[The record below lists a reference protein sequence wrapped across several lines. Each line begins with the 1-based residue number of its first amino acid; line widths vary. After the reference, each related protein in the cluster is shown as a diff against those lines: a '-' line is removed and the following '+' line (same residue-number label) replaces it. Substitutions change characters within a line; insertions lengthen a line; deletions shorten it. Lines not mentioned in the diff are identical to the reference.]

1 MSVVVKF
8 NPNHDARGRF
18 GSGGTGGS
26 GETHAVMRGVA
37 MNLPA
42 GKADEVHRLLQPP
55 QSESEIDQ
63 HFAAGKILLDEF
75 VNRGGGQHWTGSSRG
90 IAEIGA
96 GARAGGTHVPVIVHA
111 TYSGPRFAAGR
122 STIHDEDEHT
132 IPPGTHMRVTGI
144 EVKTA
149 DGWVQVLKDP
159 HDIVL
164 GQTVTKSVVVRTP
177 MLKHPGHP
185 DQKVHGR
192 RHATTVNPAV
202 ASKTMEMVRENG
214 GLSIKMTDGSEPPS
228 GYMVARNSTKF
239 GTVVSAQ
246 DFYDP
251 VQGPRI
257 LADHLNNN
265 RSELGSG
272 RAYLGVWHQK
282 QEQGP
287 DGKMRDLPFAEQK
300 VHLDVT
306 DMIVDR
312 EQAVRLGRRRNQI
325 SVWDVANFDEIATG
339 GTGGEVSKRTIE
351 GFSDAETVDSNVIRR
366 DPAVG
371 HRTMDGA
378 RSGSAVVFFPV
389 GKHGHHDQKTHGRRA
404 GTRMAGIADDV
415 MAGKP
420 VTIEPADVKTLLTH
434 LSARDGQPDLTNVTV
449 IGHEGKIFDAPN
461 IGVPRSGMPQVPS
474 KMKPEFVDSMARD
487 GYRVT
492 RESVDPLSLNIVQ
505 AEISGKLSGQIMEAS
520 DRTGP
525 PQTDKAR
532 IIISSDGYVLDGHH
546 RWAAVVALHLA
557 GDSRAADIPV
567 FRLDATRDQGLKILH
582 QWANEHNVESLG
594 MGETQNSRAANKSVV
609 VKFNPHHDSKGRF
622 GTGGTGG
629 GAAAGSVKERVAA
642 AQDSGDPMGLDYS
655 PNMQEKF
662 DAYVANPDQ
671 RTEMGLQLAAS
682 ANAYTAGLRG
692 NDSDYWSMA
701 VQGRAYN
708 AIDQNKHWDTQTDQQ
723 KADTLSGV
731 NFVRQNGTVCVAAP
745 MDASIGA
752 LEDGRFKSQF
762 ETGSSRGYLDEQVRS
777 VQETAMFDTHPS
789 MAVDRRPIYGFVS
802 LNADHTTAGVGQ
814 YGEVRFVLKPHARE
828 RTTMTV
834 GDSLSTRATPVP
846 MNGTITARQ
855 AHDACAIRY
864 GTMHNAEVVQSFPTI
879 TSFHSR
885 EYFEAQI
892 HHGVSM
898 ADVAE
903 IHVDGGE
910 SDFSSSTVR
919 NLRDGA
925 ARHGIPV
932 IFHE

>member
-1 MSVVVKF
+1 
-8 NPNHDARGRF
+8 
-18 GSGGTGGS
+18 
-26 GETHAVMRGVA
+26 

-192 RHATTVNPAV
+192 RHATTVNPSV

-351 GFSDAETVDSNVIRR
+351 GFSDAETVDSDVIRR

-378 RSGSAVVFFPV
+378 RSGSAVVFVPV
-389 GKHGHHDQKTHGRRA
+389 GKHGHHDQKTHGHSRT
-404 GTRMAGIADDV
+404 G

-420 VTIEPADVKTLLTH
+420 GQLTRADMPQIPFEH
-434 LSARDGQPDLTNVTV
+434 RDTFLAEMKSKGVTV
-449 IGHEGKIFDAPN
+449 RDRSMDAKMLHPTQSDLNPKLVNDLADKMRNGTFEGGH
-461 IGVPRSGMPQVPS
+461 
-474 KMKPEFVDSMARD
+474 
-487 GYRVT
+487 RV
-492 RESVDPLSLNIVQ
+492 
-505 AEISGKLSGQIMEAS
+505 
-520 DRTGP
+520 
-525 PQTDKAR
+525 
-532 IIISSDGYVLDGHH
+532 IISSDNHVLDGHH
-546 RWAAVVALHLA
+546 RWAAAAATGQKIEVTQIGLPINDLLH
-557 GDSRAADIPV
+557 AATDFNTTHSI
-567 FRLDATRDQGLKILH
+567 ATRELSH
-582 QWANEHNVESLG
+582 
-594 MGETQNSRAANKSVV
+594 MGDFGKSVV
-609 VKFNPHHDSKGRF
+609 VKFNPNHDARGRF

-629 GAAAGSVKERVAA
+629 GAAGSSLKERVAA

-655 PNMQEKF
+655 PNLQETF
-662 DAYVANPDQ
+662 DAYVANPD
-671 RTEMGLQLAAS
+671 RNTEIPMGMQAA
-682 ANAYTAGLRG
+682 AMAYKAGLRG
-692 NDSDYWSMA
+692 DDAENWQMA
-701 VQGRAYN
+701 VHGRAFN
-708 AIDQNKHWDTQTDQQ
+708 AIDQNEHWDTQTDQQ

-731 NFVRQNGTVCVAAP
+731 NHVRESGSVCVAAP
-745 MDASIGA
+745 TEAAIAVMQ
-752 LEDGRFKSQF
+752 DGRFKSQF
-762 ETGSSRGYLDEQVRS
+762 ETATSRGRLDEQVRS
-777 VQETAMFDTHPS
+777 VQETAMFDTHPG
-789 MAVDRRPIYGFVS
+789 MKPAQRPIYGFVS
-802 LNADHTTAGVGQ
+802 LDGKHTTDGPGQ
-814 YGEVRFVLKPHARE
+814 YGEVRFVLKPHVRE

-864 GTMHNAEVVQSFPTI
+864 GHEHMSDVMQSRTMI
-879 TSFHSR
+879 TNFHSR

-903 IHVDGGE
+903 IHVQFGE
-910 SDFSSSTVR
+910 DDFSPSAVKA
-919 NLRDGA
+919 LRDGA
-925 ARHGIPV
+925 ARHGIP
-932 IFHE
+932 ITFHE